1 MVHISSKE
9 GRGVASGV
17 STGTFAIA
25 ALRAGW
31 HVGYV
36 PLALKVIIFPHTTQ
50 EHRLWASKKACGT
63 ALLKRL
69 A

>member
-31 HVGYV
+31 HVGHV
-36 PLALKVIIFPHTTQ
+36 PVALKVIIFPHTTQ
-50 EHRLWASKKACGT
+50 QHRL
-63 ALLKRL
+63 
-69 A
+69 